1 MAISKSCNQPA
12 DSTPQNLKNNNP
24 DMNIDDEYLAAY
36 YRAMNAILAI
46 QNAIHDMPAPESEG
60 VTWGSV
66 ADMQRIAT
74 DLETITTYTR

>member
-1 MAISKSCNQPA
+1 MDTLN
-12 DSTPQNLKNNNP
+12 D
-24 DMNIDDEYLAAY
+24 YLAAY

-46 QNAIHDMPAPESEG
+46 QNAIHDMPAPESDG

-74 DLETITTYTR
+74 DLEQITRYTR